1 MWFSVYETHRADS
14 SSPTWSRELSAFWSA
29 KCNCWELNSLLLP
42 TVPSFL
48 KTKMPIFF
56 ISRKAWKLRQFVQ
69 PEICKDYSD
78 IWPFQRENC
87 FGCAIGSWDQLTA
100 STMVVLA
107 LTRRASLEMS
117 EQKSLRLWISLL
129 PITQTSNIE
138 FHSSSLDQPD
148 FVTNVI
154 SNNYEWLNRINPFT
168 QSPEYHNTIK
178 IKLES
183 LQN

>member
-1 MWFSVYETHRADS
+1 
-14 SSPTWSRELSAFWSA
+14 
-29 KCNCWELNSLLLP
+29 
-42 TVPSFL
+42 
-48 KTKMPIFF
+48 
-56 ISRKAWKLRQFVQ
+56 
-69 PEICKDYSD
+69 
-78 IWPFQRENC
+78 
-87 FGCAIGSWDQLTA
+87 
-100 STMVVLA
+100 
-107 LTRRASLEMS
+107 MS